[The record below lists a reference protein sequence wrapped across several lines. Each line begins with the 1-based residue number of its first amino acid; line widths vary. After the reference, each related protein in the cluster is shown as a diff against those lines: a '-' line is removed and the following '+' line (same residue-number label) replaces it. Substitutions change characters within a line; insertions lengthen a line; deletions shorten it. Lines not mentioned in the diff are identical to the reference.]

1 MIPLDT
7 AIGPFLLLVLCL
19 IWLTW
24 VARILADHWLSRAGR
39 AATAPWLL
47 QEDPS
52 LEADLPRSPARVE
65 ALDPVDPLPDDPPIR
80 GTVEALDPVGLSL
93 VLHTDEAELK
103 YVVLPEPAMLRGLV
117 HGDRILLELDVSGRP
132 RRLRK
137 TEPAFADLL
146 RQLTLGDPRP
156 SPAAGGVE
164 AAPPVAVSLRRPGI
178 QGGMERLAG

>member
-7 AIGPFLLLVLCL
+7 AIGPFVLLVLCL

-24 VARILADHWLSRAGR
+24 VARLLADHWFSRAGS
-39 AATAPWLL
+39 AATLPAPWLL
-47 QEDPS
+47 QEDLS
-52 LEADLPRSPARVE
+52 LEADSPRLPGRVE
-65 ALDPVDPLPDDPPIR
+65 TVEPVDPLSDHPLIR

-103 YVVLPEPAMLRGLV
+103 YVVLPDPAMLRGLV
-117 HGDRILLELDVSGRP
+117 HGDRIWLELNLSGRP

-146 RQLTLGDPRP
+146 RQLTDGDFQTDMAR
-156 SPAAGGVE
+156 
-164 AAPPVAVSLRRPGI
+164 GI
-178 QGGMERLAG
+178 YKGILEIGRASCRERV